1 VHTVVLRLWL
11 PDRPGALGQVA
22 SRIGAVRGDLLGIE
36 ILEAGAGSV
45 IDELVVRLPDAG
57 LVDLMITEVD
67 AVDGVGVEHVRSLDG
82 GHVDPDL
89 AALTLVAEIAELD
102 DPYRPAALARGTR
115 RLVGGDWA
123 ALLDGVALVAVDGE
137 HPDLALVAAAQEG
150 SGHLGESAPLA
161 GELFWARV
169 AGTTLVL
176 AAGREGLPIH
186 TRERARIEL
195 LARISRS
202 LLAAGR
208 R

>member
-36 ILEAGAGSV
+36 ILEAGAGNV

-57 LVDLMITEVD
+57 LVDLMIAEVD

-89 AALTLVAEIAELD
+89 AALTLVAEVAEMDGAHRPIALV
-102 DPYRPAALARGTR
+102 RGAR

-123 ALLDGVALVAVDGE
+123 AIVDGGMLVAADGE
-137 HPDLALVAAAQEG
+137 HPDLALLAAAREG
-150 SGHLGESAPLA
+150 SDHLGDSAPLA

-169 AGTTLVL
+169 AGTSLVL

-186 TRERARIEL
+186 TRERARIDL

-202 LLAAGR
+202 LLSV
-208 R
+208 

>member
-1 VHTVVLRLWL
+1 MHTVVLRLWL

-67 AVDGVGVEHVRSLDG
+67 AVDGVGVEHVRNLEG

-102 DPYRPAALARGTR
+102 DPFRPAALVRGTR

-123 ALLDGVALVAVDGE
+123 ALLDGAALLAVDGE

-169 AGTTLVL
+169 AGTALVL

-202 LLAAGR
+202 LLTA
-208 R
+208 